1 MMRAVDLNADLGE
14 SFGAWRMGD
23 DDRLLEVV
31 SSANVA
37 CGFHAGD
44 PGTIRATVGA
54 AVRRGVAVGAHP
66 SLPDLAGFGRR
77 PMEVTPGEVYD
88 LVLYQIGAVG
98 GFTRAA
104 GARLHHVKA
113 HGALYNMA
121 ATRQDLATAI
131 AAAVRDF
138 DPDLV
143 LYALA
148 GSAMVDAAEAIGLA
162 VACEVF
168 ADRAYRR
175 DGTLVPRSQEG
186 ALIADENKA
195 VAQALDMVRDGR
207 VLAVDGTWVPVRA
220 DTICV
225 HGDSPGAVALAV
237 ALREAMLLENCRLQA
252 P

>member
-1 MMRAVDLNADLGE
+1 MRTVDLNADLGE

-23 DDRLLEVV
+23 DARLLEVV

-44 PGTIRATVGA
+44 PGTIRATVQQ
-54 AVRRGVAVGAHP
+54 AVRQGVAVGAHP

-77 PMEVTPGEVYD
+77 RMDVTPGEVYD
-88 LVLYQIGAVG
+88 MVLYQVGAIAAFVK
-98 GFTRAA
+98 AA

-121 ATRQDLATAI
+121 ATDRSLAMAI
-131 AAAVRDF
+131 VAAVRDF
-138 DPDLV
+138 DADLV

-148 GSAMVDAAEAIGLA
+148 GSSMVDAAESVGLS
-162 VACEVF
+162 VAGEVF
-168 ADRAYRR
+168 ADRAYRS

-186 ALIADENKA
+186 ALIADEAKA
-195 VAQALDMVRDGR
+195 VAQALDMVRDRR
-207 VLAVDGTWVPVRA
+207 VLAIDGTWVAVRA
-220 DTICV
+220 DTVCV

-237 ALREAMLLENCRLQA
+237 ALKRALDAEGLQLRA

>member
-1 MMRAVDLNADLGE
+1 MRTVDLNADLGE

-23 DDRLLEVV
+23 DARLLQVV

-44 PGTIRATVGA
+44 PGTIRETVRA
-54 AVRRGVAVGAHP
+54 AVRNGVAVGAHP
-66 SLPDLAGFGRR
+66 SLPDLQGFGRR
-77 PMEVTPGEVYD
+77 RMEVTPGEVYD
-88 LVLYQIGAVG
+88 LVLYQIGAVA
-98 GFTRAA
+98 GFTQAA
-104 GARLHHVKA
+104 GTRLHHVKA

-121 ATRQDLATAI
+121 ATDRDLAMAV

-148 GSAMVDAAEAIGLA
+148 GSAMVDAAESVGLA

-175 DGTLVPRSQEG
+175 DGTLVPRSQDG
-186 ALIADENKA
+186 ALIADESKA
-195 VAQALDMVRDGR
+195 VAQALDMVRDRR

-220 DTICV
+220 DTVCV

-237 ALREAMLLENCRLQA
+237 GLREALRREGIRLQT

>member
-1 MMRAVDLNADLGE
+1 MRTVDLNADLGE

-23 DDRLLEVV
+23 DARLLEVV

-44 PGTIRATVGA
+44 PGTIRETVRA
-54 AVRRGVAVGAHP
+54 AVRNGVAVGAHP
-66 SLPDLAGFGRR
+66 SLPDLQGFGRR
-77 PMEVTPGEVYD
+77 RMDVTPGEVYD
-88 LVLYQIGAVG
+88 LVLYQIGAVA
-98 GFTRAA
+98 GFVRAA

-121 ATRQDLATAI
+121 ATDLDLAMAI

-148 GSAMVDAAEAIGLA
+148 GSAMVDAAESVGLA

-186 ALIADENKA
+186 ALIADESRA
-195 VAQALDMVRDGR
+195 IAQALDMVRDRR

-220 DTICV
+220 DTVCV
-225 HGDSPGAVALAV
+225 HGDSPGAVALAG
-237 ALREAMLLENCRLQA
+237 ALREAMQREDFRLLA

>member
-1 MMRAVDLNADLGE
+1 VRTVDLNADLGE

-23 DDRLLEVV
+23 DARLLEVV

-44 PGTIRATVGA
+44 PGTIRATVQQ
-54 AVRRGVAVGAHP
+54 AVRQGVAVGAHP

-77 PMEVTPGEVYD
+77 RMDVTPGEVYD
-88 LVLYQIGAVG
+88 MVLYQVGAIAAFVK
-98 GFTRAA
+98 AA

-121 ATRQDLATAI
+121 ATDRSLAMAI
-131 AAAVRDF
+131 VAAVRDF
-138 DPDLV
+138 DADLV

-148 GSAMVDAAEAIGLA
+148 GSSMVDAAESVGLS
-162 VACEVF
+162 VAGEVF
-168 ADRAYRR
+168 ADRAYRS

-186 ALIADENKA
+186 ALIADEAKA
-195 VAQALDMVRDGR
+195 VAQALDMVRDRR
-207 VLAVDGTWVPVRA
+207 VLAIDGTWVAVRA
-220 DTICV
+220 DTVCV

-237 ALREAMLLENCRLQA
+237 ALKRALDAEGLQLRA